1 MSNVYINDFNNT
13 VNNYYNNLKS
23 LSLISKERER
33 ELLLKA
39 KEGNLNARNEL
50 AQSHLRFVFDVA
62 KKYTGHGVAMEDLIA
77 EGNLGLMKAIEK
89 YDLTQDVK
97 FISYA
102 VHWIK
107 YYIRDIIKKR
117 YFISQNENTDEYL
130 NTSPH
135 ITQEDSDDDD
145 VILMENQN
153 TVIIDEEISKLFSS
167 NRLLMNLVDNLSP
180 RGRDILVMYYGL
192 NGDEPMTLDEIG
204 TQLHISRERVRQIKV
219 QTLRE
224 LRTTI
229 LSSKELVET
238 LRN

>member
-13 VNNYYNNLKS
+13 VNNYYNSLKS

-33 ELLLKA
+33 DLLLKA

-50 AQSHLRFVFDVA
+50 VQAHLRFVFDVA

-77 EGNLGLMKAIEK
+77 EGNMGLIKAIEK
-89 YDLTQDVK
+89 YDTTQDVK

-107 YYIRDIIKKR
+107 FYIRDIIKKR
-117 YFISQNENTDEYL
+117 YLISKNENTDEYL
-130 NTSPH
+130 NNSYNP
-135 ITQEDSDDDD
+135 IYEDSEDDKIVEDD
-145 VILMENQN
+145 PN
-153 TVIIDEEISKLFSS
+153 TAIIDEEISKLF
-167 NRLLMNLVDNLSP
+167 NTNKLLMDLIDDLPP
-180 RGRDILVMYYGL
+180 RGRDIVIMYYGL
-192 NGDEPMTLDEIG
+192 NGEDPMTLGEIG
-204 TQLHISRERVRQIKV
+204 TKLHISRERVRQIKV

>member
-89 YDLTQDVK
+89 FDLTQDVK
-97 FISYA
+97 FIS
-102 VHWIK
+102 
-107 YYIRDIIKKR
+107 
-117 YFISQNENTDEYL
+117 
-130 NTSPH
+130 
-135 ITQEDSDDDD
+135 
-145 VILMENQN
+145 
-153 TVIIDEEISKLFSS
+153 
-167 NRLLMNLVDNLSP
+167 
-180 RGRDILVMYYGL
+180 
-192 NGDEPMTLDEIG
+192 
-204 TQLHISRERVRQIKV
+204 
-219 QTLRE
+219 
-224 LRTTI
+224 
-229 LSSKELVET
+229 
-238 LRN
+238 